1 MATPHVSGAAALVL
15 SRCDL
20 DTPALKRA
28 LLETVEPVASLAPY
42 TITGGRLDVGSAVRS
57 CMRPAAPDD
66 LVARGADHAVNLS
79 WTRVPGAMG
88 YSVRRSVTAGG
99 PYTALRT
106 ITGATYADTAVT
118 NGTRYFYV
126 VTASNLSG
134 RERVIRGGVGHAE
147 SAVRSRG
154 LGARGSDDGR
164 SRAGDCRDREY
175 AQPGH
180 RAVAADHD
188 PVLPLEELPLGRGRQ
203 LHRPA
208 GGSGAC
214 ERRAERCV
222 ALAGAAH
229 TFAERVSAT
238 SWPRADADAVE
249 NETQEANNTT
259 SRLIT
264 IGPDLAV
271 SSLTVPASAGAGT
284 AMVVNTTVKNQGGGA
299 AGASVARFYLS
310 VNAAFDTSDTLVDG
324 TLDVPALAPGASAS
338 GASSLAIPPG
348 LAAGSYY
355 LIAVA
360 DGDGAVVETQE
371 ANNAAARL
379 VQVGGDLVVSA
390 ITAPAK
396 AAAGGSVVVTDTV
409 RNSGAGAI
417 AASVTRFYLSSNA
430 LLDAADALLAGGRSV
445 PALAA
450 GASSTGS
457 ATLVLPSEL
466 AAGTWYVIAKADGDG
481 TVTETLETNNT
492 LSRSLTVGPDLV
504 VSAMSVPYNVRAGT
518 SIPVSDTV
526 LNQGADPAGPAVT
539 RFYLSANV
547 ALDSAD
553 TLLDGARPVATLAG
567 GGASTGTTAIT
578 IPPGT
583 PAGAWFV
590 IAKADASDGVVESVE
605 GNNTAARAVQVAP

>member
-99 PYTALRT
+99 PYTALST

-134 RERVIRGGVGHAE
+134 ESGSSGEASATPKAPSNLVVSALVVPTTGGAGLAI
-147 SAVRSRG
+147 AVT
-154 LGARGSDDGR
+154 GSTRNQGTGPSLPTTTRFYLSKNSLWD
-164 SRAGDCRDREY
+164 AGDSSIGQQAVPALASG
-175 AQPGH
+175 AQSD
-180 RAVAADHD
+180 ASLSL
-188 PVLPLEELPLGRGRQ
+188 VLPTPLP
-203 LHRPA
+203 
-208 GGSGAC
+208 SGYWY
-214 ERRAERCV
+214 V
-222 ALAGAAH
+222 LA
-229 TFAERVSAT
+229 
-238 SWPRADADAVE
+238 RADADAVE
-249 NETQEANNTT
+249 HETQEANNTT

-324 TLDVPALAPGASAS
+324 TFDVPALAPGASAS

-355 LIAVA
+355 VIAVA

-466 AAGTWYVIAKADGDG
+466 AAGTW
-481 TVTETLETNNT
+481 
-492 LSRSLTVGPDLV
+492 
-504 VSAMSVPYNVRAGT
+504 
-518 SIPVSDTV
+518 
-526 LNQGADPAGPAVT
+526 
-539 RFYLSANV
+539 
-547 ALDSAD
+547 
-553 TLLDGARPVATLAG
+553 
-567 GGASTGTTAIT
+567 
-578 IPPGT
+578 
-583 PAGAWFV
+583 
-590 IAKADASDGVVESVE
+590 
-605 GNNTAARAVQVAP
+605 